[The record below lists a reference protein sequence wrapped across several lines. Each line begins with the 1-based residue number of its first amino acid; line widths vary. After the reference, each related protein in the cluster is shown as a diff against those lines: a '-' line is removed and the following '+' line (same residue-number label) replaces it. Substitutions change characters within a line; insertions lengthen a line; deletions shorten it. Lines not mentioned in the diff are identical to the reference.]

1 MVPFPRVALLLF
13 AGLVSALIA
22 PAQEIPLANWTVPP
36 YAGTSASGRLST
48 MADISPAV
56 AFTAIQPCRV
66 VDTRGGGVFTGTYGP
81 PMLAASATRSFDINS
96 APHCPGI
103 PEGSD
108 AYSLNFTVTQ
118 TAGAPG
124 DIRVWPTGQPPVQLT
139 SVLNWTI
146 GNATVANATIMPA
159 GTNGFVDVEVE
170 GSATHLVIDING
182 YFSDELN
189 PGQSFMVRSAT
200 SNPAVLA
207 YNTSSSDYA
216 DAIYGELT
224 STASGVDS
232 AAVSGYNNTANANG
246 FGVWGGHAGQGTG
259 VYGTS
264 PSGTGVKG
272 ISRNAAVEGR
282 LLDSSDAP
290 IARGY
295 LGANFGADPPGSA
308 PWAVYAA
315 GDIGASGTKHF
326 REPHPTDPARVISY
340 TSLEGPE
347 AGTYF
352 RGRARFEN
360 GLARIVVPEDFRMV
374 TASEGL
380 TVQITPIGGVATVGV
395 LRMDLDEIVVGSS
408 RNLEFSY
415 LVQGVRA
422 SFPDEQP
429 IILAND
435 FVPQSRDSVMP
446 GWLSQRQK
454 RLLVENGTYNADG
467 TVNMETARRL
477 GWERMWEAGTR
488 PEPTS
493 AARR

>member
-159 GTNGFVDVEVE
+159 GANGSIDVEVA
-170 GSATHLVIDING
+170 GTATHLVIDING
-182 YFSDELN
+182 YFTDAYN
-189 PGQSFMVRSAT
+189 PGQSFIARSST
-200 SNPAVLA
+200 FNPAVLA

-224 STASGVDS
+224 STACGVDS

-295 LGANFGADPPGSA
+295 LGLGLQPVRIEGGGEGAMVMSVDATGPGSA
-308 PWAVYAA
+308 A
-315 GDIGASGTKHF
+315 GVRQGD
-326 REPHPTDPARVISY
+326 
-340 TSLEGPE
+340 
-347 AGTYF
+347 
-352 RGRARFEN
+352 
-360 GLARIVVPEDFRMV
+360 
-374 TASEGL
+374 
-380 TVQITPIGGVATVGV
+380 
-395 LRMDLDEIVVGSS
+395 IVVGWNGQALGTVAIVRELGPASVGTVARVS
-408 RNLEFSY
+408 ATRAGEPLEFS
-415 LVQGVRA
+415 VTIGAR
-422 SFPDEQP
+422 PD
-429 IILAND
+429 A
-435 FVPQSRDSVMP
+435 
-446 GWLSQRQK
+446 
-454 RLLVENGTYNADG
+454 
-467 TVNMETARRL
+467 
-477 GWERMWEAGTR
+477 
-488 PEPTS
+488 
-493 AARR
+493 